1 MDDGWF
7 GERHHD
13 RAGLGDWYVNK
24 KKFPNGLKPL
34 IDHVNKLGMKFGL
47 WVEPE
52 MVNPDS
58 GLYRAHP
65 DWAIHFPGRPRTEG
79 RNQLILNMARDD
91 VKEHIF
97 GVLDKLLAENN
108 IEFVK
113 WDMNRHF
120 TEPGWPSAPVAEQ
133 KKIWVKYVTNVYE
146 IFDRLRARHPKV
158 EIESCSG
165 GGGRVDLG
173 ILTRVEQVW
182 TSDNTEAFDRLR
194 IQDGFTY
201 AYAPKVMMDWVTDV
215 PNMNG
220 RVTPLKYRFLV
231 SMMGSVGIGANL
243 NHWKED
249 DFKLASQMVAL
260 YKRIRGSVQHGALY
274 RLLSPREG
282 DTTANQYVSAD
293 GGQSVVFAFRHS
305 QQFLRPAPALYLR
318 GLDENALYR
327 IETIDDKLVET
338 RKTVSGSFLMSRGL
352 HVKLGGDFDSTAVV
366 LERLN

>member
-1 MDDGWF
+1 
-7 GERHHD
+7 
-13 RAGLGDWYVNK
+13 
-24 KKFPNGLKPL
+24 
-34 IDHVNKLGMKFGL
+34 
-47 WVEPE
+47 

-58 GLYRAHP
+58 DLYRAHP

-97 GVLDKLLAENN
+97 GLLDKLLAGND
-108 IEFVK
+108 IEFIK
-113 WDMNRHF
+113 WDMNRHV
-120 TEPGWPSAPVAEQ
+120 TEPGWPNVPAGER

-146 IFDRLRARHPKV
+146 IFDRLRAKHPKV

-165 GGGRVDLG
+165 GGGRIDLG
-173 ILTRVEQVW
+173 ILARVHQVW

-194 IQDGFTY
+194 IQDGFSF
-201 AYAPKVMMDWVTDV
+201 AYAPKVMMAWVTDV

-249 DFKLASQMVAL
+249 DFKLASQMVTL
-260 YKRIRGSVQHGALY
+260 YKRVRGSVQHGALY

-282 DTTANQYVSAD
+282 DVTANQYVSED
-293 GGQSVVFAFRHS
+293 GRQSVVFAFRHS
-305 QQFLRPAPALYLR
+305 QQYLRPAPTLYLR
-318 GLDENALYR
+318 GLEEKALYR
-327 IETIDDKLVET
+327 IEAIDDKLVET
-338 RKTVSGSFLMSRGL
+338 QKAVSGSFLMNRGL
-352 HVKLGGDFDSTAVV
+352 NVRLTGDFDSTAVV
-366 LERLN
+366 LERVQ